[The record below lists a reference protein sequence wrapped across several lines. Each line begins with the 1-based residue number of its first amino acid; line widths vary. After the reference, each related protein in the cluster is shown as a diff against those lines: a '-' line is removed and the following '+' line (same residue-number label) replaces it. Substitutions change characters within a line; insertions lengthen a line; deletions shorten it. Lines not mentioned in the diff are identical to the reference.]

1 VEDVSLTF
9 DNKMFLK
16 GLEQI
21 SKQLETLTTHTEKSA
36 DKMSKG
42 ISMSAMSF
50 IKINAALSMA
60 KMGISK
66 LLSNIPELGQ
76 TFKIAGDIITRNFL
90 WPLRQQLMPYLQKF
104 LNWVRDHRAMFVRWG
119 GVLQS
124 VFNMV
129 VTGIKAAINIL
140 KPFYDAAMKFFKG
153 IFGGT
158 ADSIDKIVNIMLFK
172 ISAVMIYLEAVLR
185 PIMENLAHIM
195 VKIAQSALS
204 FAEGFGEAAI
214 GMSNTWPMIKG
225 LIEDLK
231 LLSDALFG
239 SGEGWKTMGKIIGY
253 TVIPFLDGVLLLL
266 RGIVLALTT
275 VAGMGG
281 AIGSLVMG
289 DKKGVTKS
297 LDTVSQA
304 WGGDT
309 SAVTNKKIE
318 DRQADLELQ
327 EKFKEKLASKAQ
339 QQKIDNS
346 RNFNVSSLV
355 IHANTA
361 EQGKEAADAFYIQA
375 KKHVNISQS
384 AKGH

>member
-1 VEDVSLTF
+1 
-9 DNKMFLK
+9 MFLK

-172 ISAVMIYLEAVLR
+172 ISAVMIYLEAVLK
-185 PIMENLAHIM
+185 PAMQSIANIAL
-195 VKIAQSALS
+195 KIAGAMSS
-204 FAEGFGEAAI
+204 FVQGIADGYAAI
-214 GMSNTWPMIKG
+214 GGLGPEIKE
-225 LIEDLK
+225 LIVSLDNLAD
-231 LLSDALFG
+231 SVFG
-239 SGEGWKTMGKIIGY
+239 AGEGWRTFGTIISIFVLGPLKILLKVLGAVAEMISMIIDSTSSMSEIDFQKKHGKTKESNV
-253 TVIPFLDGVLLLL
+253 TDFQAAQQKKFADAPVLSQEE
-266 RGIVLALTT
+266 I
-275 VAGMGG
+275 MK
-281 AIGSLVMG
+281 G
-289 DKKGVTKS
+289 D
-297 LDTVSQA
+297 
-304 WGGDT
+304 
-309 SAVTNKKIE
+309 I
-318 DRQADLELQ
+318 
-327 EKFKEKLASKAQ
+327 SKRIK

-346 RNFNVSSLV
+346 KNVNISNLV